1 MDQYAK
7 KLRRGL
13 LEMGFQFGL
22 DVMDPR
28 ERQIVG
34 EGAVAGNV
42 KASSNPCDN
51 EIVNIENFWKLIG
64 SRLELP
70 LQVRIANQFIRL
82 FNGRGFAFDMSE
94 DFSDLR
100 HVTTH
105 VSFEISD
112 LIVGTLEGHAL
123 IEFNMLLDV
132 ELAG

>member
-22 DVMDPR
+22 DVVDPR

-42 KASSNPCDN
+42 KASSNSCDN
-51 EIVNIENFWKLIG
+51 EIVNIQNFWELIG
-64 SRLELP
+64 NCIELP
-70 LQVRIANQFIRL
+70 LQVRIANQFLRL

-94 DFSDLR
+94 DFSDPR
-100 HVTTH
+100 HIAAH
-105 VSFEISD
+105 VSF
-112 LIVGTLEGHAL
+112 
-123 IEFNMLLDV
+123 
-132 ELAG
+132 